1 MKAEEQLK
9 QTMQQEKLSDDAKK
23 RILEASLRA
32 AQASRAVNAES
43 MAANAKSERTKPF
56 YMRPLFIR
64 ISSCVAACAVIL
76 LIVLAVKNANSVQKD
91 ADDRAGQARE
101 AATERYDPAQTV
113 QQNAPTIAA
122 SAPDSPVNTGVE
134 NYLDSDVAHDGELS
148 PDDEPLYITIPSGAG
163 LNAFAPTYKKDSKAK
178 FICVFP
184 TDYEK
189 QRELFQ
195 LIAIPLIADLYV
207 EEPVYFVTNSV
218 TEEDGIITVS
228 GYRTNSLGY
237 TMEADGA
244 GKTMEGTEHEGDDSD
259 DRASSGD
266 AFEGTAFVR
275 RFQKDPVTGEYV
287 LIEER

>member
-23 RILEASLRA
+23 RILAASLRA
-32 AQASRAVNAES
+32 AEASRASNTDIVTAE
-43 MAANAKSERTKPF
+43 NAKQERSKPF

-64 ISSCVAACAVIL
+64 VSSCVAACAVIL

-91 ADDRAGQARE
+91 ADDREGRARD
-101 AATERYDPAQTV
+101 AATERYDLAESAQQSV
-113 QQNAPTIAA
+113 TIAA
-122 SAPDSPVNTGVE
+122 SVPDSPVNAGVE
-134 NYLDSDVAHDGELS
+134 SYLDTDVAHDAEPS
-148 PDDEPLYITIPSGAG
+148 AEDELYITIPKGAS
-163 LNAFAPTYKKDSKAK
+163 LYSFAPTYKKDSKAK

-195 LIAIPLIADLYV
+195 LIAIPLISDLYV

-237 TMEADGA
+237 TMEVDSS
-244 GKTMEGTEHEGDDSD
+244 GKNVEGTEPVGEDSD

-266 AFEGTAFVR
+266 AFSKTTFVR

-287 LIEER
+287 LIEEE